1 MDPPALDK
9 NGGMTKFSARS
20 GAIIFA
26 PPFQVS
32 SLAES
37 EDSYGVGSNTFKRA
51 NTSPK
56 TAPLMQ
62 DFQRHVEHMK
72 RSATRDKSAKAD

>member
-37 EDSYGVGSNTFKRA
+37 EDSYNTFKRA